1 MSRILGVNIPD
12 KKRLLISLTYIY
24 GIGFSTS
31 KKILESLGVNLMT
44 RTKDLSNEVLIK
56 VSGEIKKHLVE
67 GELRSKVA
75 MDIKELKELRTY
87 RGKRHQMR
95 LSVRGQRT
103 SSNCR
108 TRKGKRLAIAGK
120 KKI

>member
-24 GIGFSTS
+24 GIGLSTS
-31 KKILESLGVNLMT
+31 KKILGVLGVNQAT
-44 RTKDLSNEVLIK
+44 RTKDLSNDQLIK
-56 VSGEIKKHLVE
+56 ISNEIKKYAIE
-67 GELRSKVA
+67 GDLRSKVA
-75 MDIKELKELRTY
+75 MDIKELKELKTY
-87 RGKRHQMR
+87 RGKRHQMQ

-108 TRKGKRLAIAGK
+108 TRKGKRLAITSK
-120 KKI
+120 KRI